1 MKFKYTARTKEG
13 DLQTGLIEAVNREAG
28 INILVSHDLFVLTV
42 EGADTV
48 KWYDNFLN
56 LLNRVKSA
64 DMMIFT
70 RQFATLLDAKISLGD
85 SLKNLYKQTHNVIL
99 KEIISEISSDIDS
112 GLLLSQAME
121 RHSHVFSNFYI
132 SMVRSAEVTGRL
144 EEVMGF
150 MADYMEKEVGLLSRV
165 RGALI
170 YPVVLICL
178 FGVVVG
184 IMVGVVFPQLAPVFA
199 ESNAQ
204 VPAITQILLG
214 SGQFIADWWVAI
226 LIILAIFGVIVYDYI
241 NTAEGKIVLD
251 ELRVRLPILGDMYK
265 KLYIARFAESSAV
278 LIRGG
283 IPIAQSLEISGHT
296 IGSLIYR
303 DALHEVAEAVR
314 SGQLMS
320 QALAAHEDYFPPLV
334 HQMVAVGEST
344 GKLEALLTRISAFYT
359 REVDNTVSN
368 LVELIQPALMV
379 VMGVMVGGLFAAV
392 LLPIYNLA
400 QTF

>member
-1 MKFKYTARTKEG
+1 MKFQYTARTKEG
-13 DLQTGLIEAVNREAG
+13 ELQTGFIEAVNREAA
-28 INILVSHDLFVLTV
+28 INILVGHELFILSVQ
-42 EGADTV
+42 EAD
-48 KWYDNFLN
+48 KPHWYDPFLR
-56 LLNRVKSA
+56 LVNRVKTT
-64 DMMIFT
+64 DLMVFT

-85 SLKNLYKQTHNVIL
+85 ALKNLRRQTANAIL
-99 KEIISEISSDIDS
+99 KEVISDLSSDIDS

-121 RHSHVFSNFYI
+121 RHPQVFSNFYV

-150 MADYMEKEVGLLSRV
+150 MADYLEKESGLMSRV
-165 RGALI
+165 RGAMI
-170 YPVVLICL
+170 YPVVLMVL
-178 FGVVVG
+178 FAVVVG
-184 IMVGVVFPQLAPVFA
+184 IMVGVVFPQLEPVFT
-199 ESNAQ
+199 ESNAKIPLVTQ
-204 VPAITQILLG
+204 VLLG
-214 SGQFIADWWVAI
+214 LGQFIANWWLAI
-226 LIILAIFGVIVYDYI
+226 LIVLAIVGVVLYDYFD
-241 NTAEGKIVLD
+241 TPEGKVVLD
-251 ELRVRLPILGDMYK
+251 EFRVRLPIIGDMYR
-265 KLYIARFAESSAV
+265 KLYVSRFAESSAV

-283 IPIAQSLEISGHT
+283 IPIAQALEISGHT

-320 QALAAHEDYFPPLV
+320 QALAAHEDFFPPLV

-344 GKLEALLTRISAFYT
+344 GKLEQLLTRVSGFYS

-368 LVELIQPALMV
+368 LVELIQPILMV
-379 VMGVMVGGLFAAV
+379 IMGVMVGLLFAAV

>member
-13 DLQTGLIEAVNREAG
+13 ELQTGMIEAVNREAG
-28 INILVSHDLFVLTV
+28 INILVSHDLFVMTV
-42 EGADTV
+42 EGAETP
-48 KWYDNFLN
+48 KWYDPFLN
-56 LLNRVKSA
+56 LLNRVKST

-85 SLKNLYKQTHNVIL
+85 SLKNLYKQTHNQIL
-99 KEIISEISSDIDS
+99 KEIISELSSDIDS

-121 RHSHVFSNFYI
+121 RHSQVFSNFYI

-150 MADYMEKEVGLLSRV
+150 MADYMEKEVGLLSKV

-178 FGVVVG
+178 FAVVVG

-199 ESNAQ
+199 ESNAKMPWATE
-204 VPAITQILLG
+204 VLLG

-226 LIILAIFGVIVYDYI
+226 LIILAIFAVIVYDYI
-241 NTAEGKIVLD
+241 NTAEGKIVMD
-251 ELRVRLPILGDMYK
+251 EIRVRLPVLGNMYK

-296 IGSLIYR
+296 IGSYIYR

-320 QALAAHEDYFPPLV
+320 QALAAHEEYFPPLV

-344 GKLEALLTRISAFYT
+344 GKLEILLTRIASFYT

-400 QTF
+400 QKF

>member
-1 MKFKYTARTKEG
+1 MKFQYTARTKEG
-13 DLQTGLIEAVNREAG
+13 ELQTGFIEAVNREAA
-28 INILVSHDLFVLTV
+28 INILVGHELFILSVQ
-42 EGADTV
+42 EAE
-48 KWYDNFLN
+48 KPHWYDPFMR
-56 LLNRVKSA
+56 LLNRVKTT
-64 DMMIFT
+64 DLMVFT

-85 SLKNLYKQTHNVIL
+85 ALKNLRRQTNNAIL
-99 KEIISEISSDIDS
+99 KEVISDLSSDIDS

-121 RHSHVFSNFYI
+121 RHPQVFSNFYV

-150 MADYMEKEVGLLSRV
+150 MADYLEKESGLMSRV
-165 RGALI
+165 RGAMI
-170 YPVVLICL
+170 YPVVLLVL
-178 FGVVVG
+178 FAVVVG
-184 IMVGVVFPQLAPVFA
+184 IMVGVVFPQLEPVFT

-204 VPAITQILLG
+204 IPLVTQILLG
-214 SGQFIADWWVAI
+214 LGQFIANWWLAI
-226 LIILAIFGVIVYDYI
+226 LIVLAIVGVVVYDYFD
-241 NTAEGKIVLD
+241 TPEGKIVLD
-251 ELRVRLPILGDMYK
+251 EFRVRMPIIGDMYR
-265 KLYIARFAESSAV
+265 KLYVSRFAESSAV

-283 IPIAQSLEISGHT
+283 IPIAQALEISGHT

-314 SGQLMS
+314 GGQLMS
-320 QALAAHEDYFPPLV
+320 QALAAHEDFFPPLV

-344 GKLEALLTRISAFYT
+344 GKLEQLLTRVSGFYS

-368 LVELIQPALMV
+368 LVELIQPILMV
-379 VMGVMVGGLFAAV
+379 IMGVMVGLLFAAV